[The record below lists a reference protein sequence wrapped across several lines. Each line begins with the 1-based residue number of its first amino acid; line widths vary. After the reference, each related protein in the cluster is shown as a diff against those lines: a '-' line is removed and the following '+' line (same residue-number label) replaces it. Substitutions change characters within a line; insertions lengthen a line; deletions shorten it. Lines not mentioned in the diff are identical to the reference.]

1 MATTIGSGG
10 VQYPTSASNPGS
22 PVAGQVYWNTTQKEL
37 RQYDG
42 EQWQQVGI
50 GDGGFKYRTVITGS
64 YVMCGYKSGTPYN
77 NANKM
82 VHSTDVMT
90 NLGNT
95 MAYATSYSGGAP
107 SRTKSWVFGANG
119 AHTTANA
126 NVISL
131 NHATDTGNAYNSAN
145 NMNTSRNDAGFAFKE
160 TEYCHITSN
169 TTSTKFNF
177 TTETAAAGLT
187 GIIAN
192 GTVDGVQALCD
203 QNAAHL
209 YGNATG
215 QQLVFATDTLGA
227 DRLEASAWVGANNQQ
242 KPINSKDRKGYIGNE
257 GTYNG
262 GLNYRVL
269 DLNTNTLART
279 VTRPLQNS
287 GEENFDMGQEHQ
299 YCMGMYDGA
308 QNNRGHK
315 FFYTTDTGYELG
327 AGSVRTGIPGGSSG
341 ICGWKG

>member
-1 MATTIGSGG
+1 MATTIGGGG
-10 VQYPTSASNPGS
+10 VNYPTASSNPGS

-50 GDGGFKYRTVITGS
+50 GDGGFKYRTVITAS

-77 NANKM
+77 NANRM
-82 VHSTDVMT
+82 VHSTDVCT

-131 NHATDTGNAYNSAN
+131 NHATDTGNSYNSAN
-145 NMNTSRNDAGFAFKE
+145 NMNTSRNDAGYAFKE

-187 GIIAN
+187 GLIAN

-203 QNAAHL
+203 QNKAHL

-215 QQLVFATDTLGA
+215 QQLVFATDTVGS

-257 GTYNG
+257 GTYNAG
-262 GLNYRVL
+262 YNYRVY

-327 AGSVRTGIPGGSSG
+327 SGSVRTGIPGGSSG

>member
-1 MATTIGSGG
+1 MATTIGGDG
-10 VQYPTSASNPGS
+10 IRYPTAASNPAS
-22 PVAGQVYWNTTQKEL
+22 PIAGQVYWNTTQKEL
-37 RQYDG
+37 RQFDG

-50 GDGGFKYRTVITGS
+50 GDGGFKYRTVITTS
-64 YVMCGYKSGTPYN
+64 YVMCGYKAGTPYN
-77 NANKM
+77 NANRM
-82 VHSTDVMT
+82 VHSTDVCT
-90 NLGNT
+90 DLGNT

-131 NHATDTGNAYNSAN
+131 NHATDSGNAYNSAN
-145 NMNTSRNDAGFAFKE
+145 NMNVSRNDAGVAFKE
-160 TEYCHITSN
+160 TEYCHITSD
-169 TTSTKFNF
+169 TTTTKFNF

-187 GIIAN
+187 GVIAN
-192 GTVDGVQALCD
+192 GTVDGVQALVD
-203 QNAAHL
+203 QNKAHL
-209 YGNATG
+209 YGDATG
-215 QQLVFATDTLGA
+215 QQLVFATDTVGA
-227 DRLEASAWVGANNQQ
+227 DRLEAGAWVGANNQQ

-257 GTYNG
+257 GTYNAG
-262 GLNYRVL
+262 YNYRVY
-269 DLNTNTLART
+269 DLNTNTLSRT

>member
-10 VQYPTSASNPGS
+10 VQYPTSATNPSS

-42 EQWQQVGI
+42 QLWQQVSI
-50 GDGGFKYRTVITGS
+50 GDGGFKYRTVITTS

-82 VHSTDVMT
+82 VHSTDVCT

-131 NHATDTGNAYNSAN
+131 NHATDTGNSYNSAN
-145 NMNTSRNDAGFAFKE
+145 NMNTSRNDAGYAFKE

-187 GIIAN
+187 GLIAN

-203 QNAAHL
+203 QNKAHL
-209 YGNATG
+209 YGNGTG
-215 QQLVFATDTLGA
+215 QQLVFATDTVGS

-257 GTYNG
+257 GTYNAG
-262 GLNYRVL
+262 YNYRVY

-327 AGSVRTGIPGGSSG
+327 SGSVRTGIPGGSSG